1 MAENKSAAGN
11 KPPTNSRPAIVF
23 GMAVILFG
31 LGSFGAWASI
41 SRLSSAIIG
50 SGIVKVVSESKLVQA
65 VNAGTVKEIHISNGT
80 RVSAGDILVSLDDT
94 AARAALEI
102 IQSNYDL
109 KQATIARLRAE
120 RDDAETITFPK
131 SLLALSGDPDVGELL
146 SSQRQLFQSER
157 RALHGQIDLI
167 REQVRQFGE
176 QIKGLE
182 AQSAAVSDRI
192 AISEREYADMQAL
205 YKKNLVANSR
215 VLDLERSLS
224 DMKGTKADLDA
235 KIAATQA
242 QSAQADLQILQLRL
256 SFERD
261 ANDKLGTAQADLLS
275 LSQQLLDARHTLEQ
289 GLVRAPVGGVVVG
302 LNVNTVGA
310 VVQPGTALLEIVPV
324 DDDLI
329 VEARI
334 RPVDIDNVAPDLNA
348 EVTFPGLP
356 RRELPRLFGTVSY
369 VSASAMS
376 DQRTGE
382 TYFVARVT
390 LPPEELAKLG
400 DHKLLP
406 DMPAEVFIKAGEKS
420 PLAYL
425 TEPLVESFNHAW
437 REP

>member
-1 MAENKSAAGN
+1 MASKTISEKT
-11 KPPTNSRPAIVF
+11 PPTNVRPAIVF
-23 GMAVILFG
+23 GMAVIVFG

-50 SGIVKVVSESKLVQA
+50 SGVVKVVSESKIVQA
-65 VNAGTVKEIHISNGT
+65 ANAGTVKEILISNGT
-80 RVSAGDILVSLDDT
+80 RVGAGDVLVRLDDT

-109 KQATIARLRAE
+109 RQATIARLRAE
-120 RDDAETITFPK
+120 RDDAETIAFPK
-131 SLLALSGDPDVGELL
+131 TLLELEGDPDVAELL
-146 SSQRQLFQSER
+146 TSQRQLFQSER

-167 REQVRQFGE
+167 GEQLRQLGE

-192 AISEREYADMQAL
+192 AISEREYADILTL
-205 YKKNLVANSR
+205 YKKNLVSNSR

-235 KIAATQA
+235 QIAATQA

-289 GLVRAPVGGVVVG
+289 SLVRAPVSGVVVG

-310 VVQPGTALLEIVPV
+310 VVQPGTSLLEIVPI

-329 VEARI
+329 IEVRI
-334 RPVDIDNVAPDLNA
+334 RPVDIDNVAPDLSA

-356 RRELPRLFGTVSY
+356 RRDLPRLFGSVSY
-369 VSASAMS
+369 VSASAIS
-376 DQRTGE
+376 DQRTGA
-382 TYFVARVT
+382 TYFIAKVT

-400 DHKLLP
+400 EHKLLP